1 MAPQATLIFK
11 IFLSPLDPHAGM
23 LRSQLRLFFPGPLQ
37 IEIEEEGFQE
47 FDDCEGSE
55 GRCVEDELE
64 TSRIGK
70 QGYDVKGRRG
80 GVWVRKPRS
89 SRPGSGGTSS
99 HGWVSALTCTEA
111 FLVCRNFD
119 PQTVPLPPKFSQE
132 ALKALEQQTNGTLTL
147 ESLAHL
153 VDGSRETKGWDF
165 IKAYVGGG
173 DLE

>member
-23 LRSQLRLFFPGPLQ
+23 LRSQLRLFFPGPL
-37 IEIEEEGFQE
+37 EIEAEGEGFGE
-47 FDDCEGSE
+47 FEDTETE
-55 GRCVEDELE
+55 GRCIDDVLE
-64 TSRIGK
+64 SGRIGK
-70 QGYDVKGRRG
+70 AGYDTKGRRG

-89 SRPGSGGTSS
+89 SRQGSGGE
-99 HGWVSALTCTEA
+99 HIHPMHLLTISEA

-119 PQTVPLPPKFSQE
+119 PETVPLPTIFSVE
-132 ALKALEQQTNGTLTL
+132 ALKALEQQTSGTLTL

-153 VDGSRETKGWDF
+153 VDGSRQTKDWDF

>member
-23 LRSQLRLFFPGPLQ
+23 LRSQLRLFFPGPLE
-37 IEIEEEGFQE
+37 IEIQGEGFGE
-47 FDDCEGSE
+47 FDETETE
-55 GRCVEDELE
+55 GRCIDDELE
-64 TSRIGK
+64 RERVGK
-70 QGYDVKGRRG
+70 AGYDTRGRRG

-89 SRPGSGGTSS
+89 SRQGSGGEQI
-99 HGWVSALTCTEA
+99 VSVYLLIISEA

-119 PQTVPLPPKFSQE
+119 PETVPLPPVFSVE
-132 ALKALEQQTNGTLTL
+132 ALKALEQQTSGTLTL
-147 ESLAHL
+147 DSLAHL
-153 VDGSRETKGWDF
+153 VDGSKQTKDWDF